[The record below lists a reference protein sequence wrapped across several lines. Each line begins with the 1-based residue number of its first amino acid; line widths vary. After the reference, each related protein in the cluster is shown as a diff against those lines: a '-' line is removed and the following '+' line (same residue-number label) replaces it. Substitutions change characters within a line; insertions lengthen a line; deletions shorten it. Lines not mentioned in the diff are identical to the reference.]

1 MCLLLAESPLLF
13 AQNTTPPPRSVSPQT
28 FPKET
33 AQVFPNTAKPW
44 TYWWW
49 MGSTVTEKDIT
60 WQLENF
66 AKAGLGGVHI
76 IPIYGV
82 KGFENQA
89 ISYLSPRWMEVLG
102 HTVREGKRLG
112 LGVDMTTGTGWPF
125 GGPNVSTEFAAKKW
139 QYTNG
144 KLESVLTKQA
154 VKRAA
159 PGGAGPVLDPFS
171 ATAMPHYVQRFD
183 SAFANFKDRPRA
195 MYNDSYEV
203 YGANWTDD
211 FLNEFKKRR
220 GYDLQSQW
228 AAFTDTTT
236 ALVKMD
242 YHQTLSELLLENYAK
257 KWTDWSRKQGFLTR
271 YQAHGSPGNLLDLY
285 EDSDIPETE
294 SFGSSR
300 FPIKGLRVDD
310 QYEVDRFGTPNPLA
324 MKFASSTAHLAG
336 KKWVSSESTTWL
348 ANHFKVALSQIKPQI
363 DELFTTGINHIFY
376 HGTTYTPENEP
387 YPGWLFYASTNYGV
401 HSHFWKHYPQLNHYI
416 ERCQTI
422 LQNSQ
427 SDDDLLVYFP
437 IHDMWATKARAGG
450 NIHLLEVH
458 HVDKWL
464 LKLPFGQ
471 LSEWLWDNGFA
482 FDFISDNQLQHF
494 KSLATKRYKTIIVP
508 AVTYMPEA
516 TLARLNELSKS
527 GVKVIF
533 MEHLPTQPTGFYQQ
547 QERNAAFQK
556 MRQAWTN
563 TQVFSSLQDLE
574 RLNLR
579 QETWA
584 KEGLKYIRKVQ
595 NGKVVYFI
603 ANQDQKFSEG
613 WITLATSAKSV
624 SLYNPLTDKSTLL
637 PLKTGGAK
645 TQVYLKLLSGESCF
659 LRLDANVGEAWN
671 NVGEV
676 QNAKP
681 VRRRGSVLADVHN
694 ADVTL
699 QGNWKLEFLEG
710 KPYLPKSTMLNKLG
724 SWAVLSDSASYFS
737 GTARY
742 TLTFDLP
749 NGFNT
754 RKKAIL
760 DLGDVREVADVTIN
774 GQKIG
779 TAWSLPFRLEI
790 PANGLKPTQNRLEIE
805 VTNLSANYMRLRDA
819 QQPDWKKFLD
829 ANIVDIQYK
838 PFKASQWQAMPS
850 GLLGEVKLEYF
861 KD

>member
-1 MCLLLAESPLLF
+1 MKILKLFLCFLLAQSPRLVS
-13 AQNTTPPPRSVSPQT
+13 AQASGTPSVSAQT
-28 FPKET
+28 
-33 AQVFPNTAKPW
+33 FPNTAKPW

-66 AKAGLGGVHI
+66 VKAGLGGVHI

-82 KGFENQA
+82 KGFEKQA
-89 ISYLSPRWMEVLG
+89 ISYLSPRWMDVLA

-159 PGGAGPVLDPFS
+159 PGGAGLVLDPFS

-228 AAFTDTTT
+228 ATFTDTTT
-236 ALVKMD
+236 TLVKMD

-285 EDSDIPETE
+285 ETSDIPETE

-363 DELFTTGINHIFY
+363 DELFTAGINHIFY

-427 SDDDLLVYFP
+427 SDNDLLVYFP
-437 IHDMWATKARAGG
+437 IHDLWATKARAGG
-450 NIHLLEVH
+450 GIHQLEVH

-494 KSLATKRYKTIIVP
+494 KSLATKKYKTILVP

-516 TLARLNELSKS
+516 TLARLSELSKS

-547 QERNAAFQK
+547 KERNAAFQK
-556 MRQAWTN
+556 MKQTLAVN
-563 TQVFSSLQDLE
+563 QVFPNLQDLE

-584 KEGLKYIRKVQ
+584 GEGLKYIRKVQ

-613 WITLATSAKSV
+613 WITLATPAKSV
-624 SLYNPLTDKSTLL
+624 SHYNPLTDKSTLL
-637 PLKTGGAK
+637 PLKTVGGK

-659 LRLDANVGEAWN
+659 LMPNATFDKVSNFVKGDA
-671 NVGEV
+671 
-676 QNAKP
+676 P
-681 VRRRGSVLADVHN
+681 SV
-694 ADVTL
+694 TIPL

-710 KPYLPKSTMLNKLG
+710 KPYLPKSTMFTKLG
-724 SWAVLSDSASYFS
+724 SWASLSDSASYFS

-742 TLTFDLP
+742 SLTFDVP
-749 NGFNT
+749 NGFDT

-760 DLGDVREVADVTIN
+760 DLGDVREVAEVTIN

-779 TAWSLPFRLEI
+779 TAWSLPFRLEL
-790 PANGLKPTQNRLEIE
+790 PANGLKPTQNRIEIE

-819 QQPDWKKFLD
+819 QQPDWKKFED